1 MANTTLTQLPAN
13 IQGFYDRNLLER
25 ATALLVHDIAG
36 QSRGLPKNN
45 STRTN
50 FRRYSNLAV
59 ATTPLTEGVTP
70 NGSQLAVTDINA
82 TVAQY
87 GDYVTLT
94 DMVDVHGLD
103 NSVAEATDIL
113 GYQMGQTLDTVWRD
127 AIIPNLAN
135 AVLCSGDHSTE
146 ATLDVSDVITVA
158 YIKEAILQL
167 KNQNAMKFTPMVNAT
182 NGVGTSAIRSAFWGI
197 IHPDVVFDLED
208 LEGFVSAENYAS
220 TKTIADGEVGAVKD
234 VRFVET
240 TQAYINADGGAVAVD
255 TYHTAIFGE
264 NAYGI
269 VNVRG
274 KGNASTIVKPLG
286 SAGTADPLDQR
297 STVAWKATTVAKIL
311 NDAFAVSVISASTQ
325 GSNS

>member
-13 IQGFYDRNLLER
+13 IQGFYDKNLLER
-25 ATALLVHDIAG
+25 AEALLIHDMCG
-36 QSRGLPKNN
+36 QKRNLPKK
-45 STRTN
+45 SGTRTN

-70 NGSQLAVTDINA
+70 SGSQLAVTDINA
-82 TVAQY
+82 TIAQY

-103 NSVAEATDIL
+103 NTVKEATDIL

-127 AIIPNLAN
+127 AVVPSLAN
-135 AVLCSGDHSTE
+135 VITIASDEASTVAGDT
-146 ATLDVSDVITVA
+146 ITVA
-158 YIKEAILQL
+158 SIKSAILAL

-182 NGVGTSAIRSAFWGI
+182 DGVGTSAVRAGFWGI
-197 IHPDVVFDLED
+197 IHPDVTYDLED
-208 LEGFVSAENYAS
+208 QDGFISAENYAS
-220 TKTIADGEVGAVKD
+220 TKTLSEGEVGAVKE
-234 VRFVET
+234 VRFLET
-240 TQAYINADGGAVAVD
+240 TQGYINEDGGSGTVD
-255 TYHTAIFGE
+255 TYHTPIFAE

-274 KGNASTIVKPLG
+274 KGNAGVIVKPLG

-297 STVAWKATTVAKIL
+297 STVGWKVHTTAKIL
-311 NDAFAVSVISASTQ
+311 NDAFAVKIISSSSQ
-325 GSNS
+325 GANS